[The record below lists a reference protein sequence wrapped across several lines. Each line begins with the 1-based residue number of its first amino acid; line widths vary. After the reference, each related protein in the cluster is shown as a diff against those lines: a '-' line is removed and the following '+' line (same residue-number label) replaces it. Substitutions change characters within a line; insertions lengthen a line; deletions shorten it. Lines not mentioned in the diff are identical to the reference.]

1 MPAVVTVHAA
11 DLGHAVE
18 LADLAGQVKTRGSG
32 SEDLVALGGEA
43 GVGAASLVN
52 GAPLHLRLG
61 ALAPPLLLLIVGGA
75 AAEKDS
81 LQTFNSGDFPANSWF
96 LAFKN
101 FSLGDLATL
110 SATNSLT
117 HLWSVGSVIVETS
130 LVVVVVVDFVAAV
143 VVVEVYLAVIVVET
157 NLIDIVVVVEV
168 KDGRGVWG
176 G

>member
-101 FSLGDLATL
+101 LPLGDLSTL

-130 LVVVVVVDFVAAV
+130 LVVVVVDFVAAV

-157 NLIDIVVVVEV
+157 NRIDIVVVVEV

>member
-52 GAPLHLRLG
+52 GAPLHLRLR
-61 ALAPPLLLLIVGGA
+61 ALAPPLLLLILHSASVEQDPFEA
-75 AAEKDS
+75 
-81 LQTFNSGDFPANSWF
+81 FNSGDFPANSWF

-101 FSLGDLATL
+101 LPLGDLSTL

-130 LVVVVVVDFVAAV
+130 LVVVVVDFVAAV